1 MLKKHTLFAPRS
13 LAVIGASDDKEKL
26 GYLVLAN
33 IKRYGFKGNIY
44 PVNPKG
50 GEILGF
56 KCYQNIHQVSEK
68 VDMAVILVPAIIV
81 PEVLEQCGIKGVKT
95 AVIITAGFSE
105 IGGEG
110 LVLEEKIKEIATNFG
125 MRILGPNCLGYIDTY
140 QKLNASFSESMPQ
153 KYDIAVFSQS
163 GAVCTSVLD
172 WANAHNIGFSRF
184 VSLGNKTDINEI
196 DLLEEWENDKAA
208 RVILGY
214 LEGISQGERFIKA
227 AKKITAK
234 KPLIILKAGITT
246 AGAKA
251 AASHTGSLAGSE
263 TAVSAAFKKAG
274 IIRAN
279 DLQELFDFAKVFAYQ
294 PPIKGGRIAIVANAG
309 GPAVMTT
316 DAVFQSRL
324 CLAKLSEITKAYL
337 ERKLPKTASINNPID
352 LVGDAKSDRYKIG
365 LEAVLADK
373 NVDAVI
379 VITTPQITTEV
390 EKTAE
395 LIIEMKKKYKKPVVP
410 VFMGGIKI
418 AEGSK
423 VLADNGIPCFS
434 FPERAV
440 KSLEAMFDYHSFK
453 NSKKLPTLAF
463 TPDKERVKNLISKA
477 RTAGVYNLGDSLDS
491 LSAKILKSYG
501 ITTAKSILAK
511 NAEEAAEAAQTIG
524 FPVVLKIT
532 STDILHK
539 TDVGGVK
546 IGLNNKVE
554 VKEAFREIMHSVERK
569 SPDADIEGITVYHM
583 VRKGQEVIVG
593 AKRDPVFGPV
603 IVFGLGG
610 IMVELLHDVSFGI
623 APLSKKEATEM
634 INQTKAAKLLKEFR
648 GGAAYD
654 IDAVAETIIK
664 LSHLMID
671 FPEIEEIDINPLR
684 VNENNKGVIG
694 LDVKMVL
701 KPLGS

>member
-1 MLKKHTLFAPRS
+1 MLKKNALFSPRS
-13 LAVIGASDDKEKL
+13 VAVIGASDDKQKL

-33 IKRYGFKGNIY
+33 IKRYGFNGSIY

-56 KCYQNIHQVSEK
+56 KCYQSIHQVSSK
-68 VDMAVILVPAIIV
+68 IDLAVILVPAAIV

-105 IGGEG
+105 IGTEG
-110 LVLEEKIKEIATNFG
+110 LLLEKKIKEIGENFQ

-163 GAVCTSVLD
+163 GAVCTSILD

-184 VSLGNKTDINEI
+184 VSLGNKIDINEI
-196 DLLEEWENDKAA
+196 DLLEEWEGDKAA

-214 LEGISQGERFIKA
+214 LEGISEGQRFINA
-227 AKKITAK
+227 AKKITSK

-274 IIRAN
+274 VIRAN
-279 DLQELFDFAKVFAYQ
+279 DLQELFDFAMVFAYQ
-294 PPIKGGRIAIVANAG
+294 PPIRGGRVAIVANAG

-316 DAVFQSRL
+316 DAIFQSRL
-324 CLAKLSEITKAYL
+324 SLAKLSEITKAYL
-337 ERKLPKTASINNPID
+337 ERKLPKTASVNNPID

-373 NVDAVI
+373 NVDAVV

-390 EKTAE
+390 KKTAQ
-395 LIIEMKKKYKKPVVP
+395 LIVEMQKKYKKPIVP
-410 VFMGGIKI
+410 VFMGGMKI

-423 VLADNGIPCFS
+423 YLADNGIPCFS

-440 KSLEAMFDYHSFK
+440 KSLEAMYDYYLFK
-453 NSKKLPTLAF
+453 NSKKMTGF
-463 TPDKERVKNLISKA
+463 VFNPDKERVRNLIGQA
-477 RTAGVYNLGDSLDS
+477 RNAGICNLGDSLNS

-501 ITTAKSILAK
+501 IPTAKSILAK
-511 NAEEAAEAAQTIG
+511 TPEEAAEAAQNIG

-532 STDILHK
+532 SSDILHK

-554 VKEAFREIMHSVERK
+554 VKEAFREIMLSVEK
-569 SPDADIEGITVYHM
+569 KVPDADIEGITVYHM
-583 VRKGQEVIVG
+583 IRKGQEVIVG
-593 AKRDPVFGPV
+593 GKRDPVFGPV

-623 APLSKKEATEM
+623 APLSKKEAIEM
-634 INQTKAAKLLKEFR
+634 INKTKAAKLLKEFR

-654 IDAVAETIIK
+654 IEAVAETIVK
-664 LSHLMID
+664 LSMLMID
-671 FPEIEEIDINPLR
+671 FEEIEEVDINPLR
-684 VNENNKGVIG
+684 VNEKNKGVIG

-701 KPLGS
+701 RKSVN